1 MRKAADMSDMRRH
14 RRRLCARPC
23 FRHIGAVTW
32 RMIFIGF
39 SIQIILGL
47 VWAGCNF
54 FWVQDFTWRNLDR
67 SEPESA
73 IYGLY
78 SFLGHWPPALYLL
91 QLGLAFYAGYRFL
104 DRNAA
109 GGFSMDAR
117 RRRAFSLWG
126 SLALLTFPFAL
137 QCHLSILPYSAM
149 GSLFLLMLSFLLDAL
164 TPPKG
169 RKRKG
174 TWRALAVAAA
184 CGALAAVLALEA
196 GADEREAIWGRGP
209 EAAMASRMAWPS
221 LWNDR
226 IYWPEELRGLLS
238 DEEIWEVVYRP
249 GNMESALELIE
260 ERAGKEEAGKRY
272 AELAETAWQNR
283 RPVILRQLGWD
294 FLGYTVTPLI
304 FPLQMEGRSYDSYS
318 GRNYAAMREH
328 APLLTR
334 RYVEYGCWWFKCVL
348 ALAAVSSSVRLLEG
362 SADWRRALAAGG
374 ICAFAGAAWAFLYT
388 MRGAGLMDYRCTVAV
403 CQLWLIWGL
412 LSIGTAEKHS
422 YYSCNEFKS
431 GMP

>member
-1 MRKAADMSDMRRH
+1 
-14 RRRLCARPC
+14 
-23 FRHIGAVTW
+23 
-32 RMIFIGF
+32 MIFIGF
-39 SIQIILGL
+39 SIQIALGL
-47 VWAGCNF
+47 AWAACNF
-54 FWVQDFTWRNLDR
+54 FEVQDFFWRNLQR
-67 SEPESA
+67 TEPEGA

-78 SFLGHWPPALYLL
+78 SFLGHWPPALYLI
-91 QLGLAFYAGYRFL
+91 QLGLAFYAGHRFL
-104 DRNAA
+104 DRNVAA
-109 GGFSMDAR
+109 GFSMDAR
-117 RRRAFSLWG
+117 RRKAFTFWG

-137 QCHLSILPYSAM
+137 QCHLSVLPYSAA
-149 GSLFLLMLSFLLDAL
+149 GSLFLLMLSLLLEAL
-164 TPPKG
+164 APPEG

-174 TWRALAVAAA
+174 AGKALAMGAV

-196 GADEREAIWGRGP
+196 GADERDAIWGRGP

-238 DEEIWEVVYRP
+238 DEEAWDAMYRP
-249 GNMESALELIE
+249 GNMERALELIE
-260 ERAGKEEAGKRY
+260 ARAGKEEAGKRY
-272 AELAETAWQNR
+272 MQLAETAWQNR

-294 FLGYTVTPLI
+294 FLGYAVTPLI

-348 ALAAVSSSVRLLEG
+348 ALAAVSSAVRLLEG
-362 SADWRRALAAGG
+362 SADRRRALAVGG
-374 ICAFAGAAWAFLYT
+374 ICVFLGGAGALLYT
-388 MRGAGLMDYRCTVAV
+388 MRGAGLMDYRCTISI

-412 LSIGTAEKHS
+412 L
-422 YYSCNEFKS
+422 
-431 GMP
+431 GMGNGVKPAQETEISVR